1 MKLVKCHIEGFGK
14 FRDKEMFF
22 EDGINVFCEENGFG
36 KTTVATFLKTM
47 FYGFEDE
54 NKRNLKEKE
63 REKYRPWDKGT
74 YGGSVVFENGGK
86 TYEVTRSFGKN
97 ATDDAFEIRDFV
109 TNAVSKD
116 FTKDNLGAE
125 VFGIDKASFF
135 RTTYFASKDKVSG
148 GENIT
153 DSIRAKLGNLTDATD
168 DINNYETVCAK
179 FDSLKNEYTPDR
191 KTGKIK
197 ATKVKIAELGN
208 ELRERAIAE
217 KSIEVLENQ
226 IVHEHEKLERNKA
239 KMMCLKEEAKKAS
252 EAVSKKAKRET
263 YDSIK
268 AEYNE
273 SVKNATEA
281 VSIFTKRIPNQNEIE
296 EISKAEYQNRQLIK
310 TMNENRFYA
319 DDEWKALVAKFESE
333 TPAENEISEMLRI
346 WNEREECK
354 KTSVYLAKCRDE
366 AVKRYVDSERER
378 IEKENEENRKTAA
391 AVNENKKK
399 KKILF
404 VVFSALSALAA
415 VLAAFLTKNM
425 NMGVHIGTVAL
436 FLVLSVLF
444 AVLIFVKK
452 LNSEE
457 AFSEKDVN
465 SVTPENAST
474 ASEEV
479 ARIDGRITANNE
491 TLAEKENIVKTFLS
505 KYGEDFNEKNV
516 NVILFKL
523 SEGIKAYEE
532 GKKKIKKF
540 ELTEKEYLETED
552 KIEGFFE
559 SIGANAGDNRE
570 ETIGKLRE
578 ALVKKEQF
586 DKETERKKLIIENFE
601 ADNNIDELLSD
612 DEETIKDREDIE
624 DELADIEEENDRTKA
639 LIENFRMKLSDEQ
652 EKLEVLS
659 GKEIEAS
666 ELKETLKQYEDF
678 YRIMELTRG
687 YLSKAKDELSLKYT
701 GPTMNAFKKYM
712 SYFGEKLGKEYRIDT
727 NFNLTKTEEGMQ
739 REMKDLS
746 FGLRD
751 ATDFCLRL
759 AFADAM
765 YEDEKTF
772 LILDDPFVNFD
783 RNNLEA
789 AGKVLEKV
797 KNDYQVI
804 YFTCHESRG
813 GV

>member
-14 FRDKEMFF
+14 FRDKDMVF

-36 KTTVATFLKTM
+36 KTTLATFLKTM

-54 NKRNLKEKE
+54 NKRNLKDKE
-63 REKYRPWDKGT
+63 REKYRPWDKGS

-86 TYEVTRSFGKN
+86 TYEVSRTFGKN
-97 ATDDAFEIRDFV
+97 ATDDAFELREYV
-109 TNAVSKD
+109 TNSLSKD
-116 FTKDNLGAE
+116 FTKENLGAE

-135 RTTYFASKDKVSG
+135 RTTYFASKDQTTV

-168 DINNYETVCAK
+168 DINNYENVCAK

-197 ATKVKIAELGN
+197 STKVKIAELNN
-208 ELRERAIAE
+208 ELRERATAD

-226 IVHEHEKLERNKA
+226 ILHEHEKIERNKN
-239 KMMCLKEEAKKAS
+239 KIINLKEEAKKAS

-273 SVKNATEA
+273 SVKNASEA
-281 VSIFTKRIPNQNEIE
+281 VSVFTKRIPGQSEVE
-296 EISKAEYQNRQLIK
+296 EISKADIQNRQLIK
-310 TMNENRFYA
+310 TMNENRFYE
-319 DDEWKALVAKFESE
+319 DDEWKALAAKFENDI
-333 TPAENEISEMLRI
+333 PKENEISEMLQI

-366 AVKRYVDSERER
+366 AVKRYVDSEKER
-378 IEKENEENRKTAA
+378 ILKENEENQKTAA

-404 VVFSALSALAA
+404 IVFSAIFGILTFVSAI
-415 VLAAFLTKNM
+415 VTKNM
-425 NMGVHIGTVAL
+425 NAGVHIGATAVFILLAAL
-436 FLVLSVLF
+436 F
-444 AVLIFVKK
+444 AIMIFVKK
-452 LNSEE
+452 LNEYESYT
-457 AFSEKDVN
+457 EKDVN
-465 SVTPENAST
+465 SVKAENASS

-479 ARIDGRITANNE
+479 SRIDSRILGNNE
-491 TLAEKENIVKTFLS
+491 TLNEKETIVKAFLS
-505 KYGEDFNEKNV
+505 KYGENFDEKNV
-516 NVILFKL
+516 NVILFGL
-523 SEGIKAYEE
+523 SERVKAFNE
-532 GKKKIKKF
+532 GKKKIAKF
-540 ELTEKEYLETED
+540 EATEKEYLETED
-552 KIEGFFE
+552 KIEEFFE

-624 DELADIEEENDRTKA
+624 EELADIEDENDRTKA

-652 EKLEVLS
+652 EKREILM
-659 GKEIEAS
+659 GKEVEVS
-666 ELKETLKQYEDF
+666 ELQETLKQYEDF

-687 YLSKAKDELSLKYT
+687 YLSKAKDELSLRYT
-701 GPTMNAFKKYM
+701 GPTMSAFKKYL
-712 SYFGEKLGKEYRIDT
+712 SYFGEKLGNDYRIDT

-739 REMKDLS
+739 REMKELS

-751 ATDFCLRL
+751 AADFCLRL

-765 YEDEKTF
+765 YEDEKPF

-783 RNNLEA
+783 RNNLET